1 MNERKETEM
10 EAREAFP
17 ETAVSKGVAVIVG
30 LSVAAVMGAAG
41 AFAAAT
47 LTGLNAAPAAHKSVV
62 TSGIPGGSG
71 WTYRATRGGAQID
84 EALVPTANAF
94 QAPDA
99 QERNQLLAAGRVA
112 RPNPH
117 GHF

>member
-1 MNERKETEM
+1 M
-10 EAREAFP
+10 EARETFN
-17 ETAVSKGVAVIVG
+17 ETAVSKAVAVVVG

-47 LTGLNAAPAAHKSVV
+47 LTGLNAAPASHKSVV
-62 TSGIPGGSG
+62 TSGIPDGSG
-71 WTYRATRGGAQID
+71 WTYRAQRGGAQID
-84 EALVPTANAF
+84 EALVPAANAF
-94 QAPDA
+94 QTPDA
-99 QERNQLLAAGRVA
+99 QERNQLLVVGRVA